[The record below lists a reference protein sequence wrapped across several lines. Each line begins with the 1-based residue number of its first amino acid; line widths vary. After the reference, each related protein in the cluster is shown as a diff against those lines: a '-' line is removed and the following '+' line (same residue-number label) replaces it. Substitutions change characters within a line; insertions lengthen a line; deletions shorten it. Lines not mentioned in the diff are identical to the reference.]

1 MREPSVARTWGPLRR
16 SCGSQKI
23 LVTGLKAGSFVDR
36 GEVENSLLSW
46 ESGWGSKSQT
56 RSKNQWNSLSTPV
69 SHRGIHKK
77 GFLFERTERCFKA
90 RKRLHF
96 PFCPWVLVQCGS
108 KVSRRKLEW
117 GTQWKWWAGKAKGEQ
132 RGDGCRGTSAL
143 KLYLRFLIIFFLT
156 AYILSLV

>member
-1 MREPSVARTWGPLRR
+1 MRGQNV
-16 SCGSQKI
+16 
-23 LVTGLKAGSFVDR
+23 
-36 GEVENSLLSW
+36 
-46 ESGWGSKSQT
+46 
-56 RSKNQWNSLSTPV
+56 V
-69 SHRGIHKK
+69 S
-77 GFLFERTERCFKA
+77 
-90 RKRLHF
+90 KRLHF

-156 AYILSLV
+156 AYILSLVWCPEVPTRNGVSAWKP